1 MKELKISFIG
11 DIMFERQCI
20 KACLSEGKSFDAM
33 FEPVKGILTQSD
45 YVVGN
50 LETVCAGKDQK
61 YSHEIYSFNSP
72 DSVLDAL
79 KLSGI
84 SMVTTANN
92 HCLDRGVAGLIRTL
106 EELDK
111 RGIEHTGTFSKNNES
126 EKFLTKDFF
135 DLKIAFISYTYG
147 TNYVENKIEL
157 QNSEKGYVNLLKPQR
172 SGTITAEKENVNFF
186 RQIMVRL
193 TQLFFSSDVRMRI
206 KKFLGL
212 RLNVPVTDKI
222 TEGELDETYL
232 ADLAL
237 QIQKAKQ
244 SADFVFMCL
253 HVGGQFNDQ
262 PGEFSEYII
271 NYAVKN
277 GVDAVIGNHPHVVQ
291 KFTEI
296 NSVPVFY
303 SLGNFSFSPGSLY
316 VLHDL
321 LPEYSV
327 MPHFYFSKFGDKF
340 QFKKIT
346 YTLLKTIEDKRNMIQ
361 VVPVSVLLNDVTE
374 DHEKQKIIDDAN
386 FIAKRLGFALKQND
400 LNFSEIELLSR

>member
-1 MKELKISFIG
+1 MKDIKISFTG
-11 DIMFERQCI
+11 DIMFERQYV
-20 KACLSEGKSFDAM
+20 KACLTGGEDFDSMFQQVRALISE
-33 FEPVKGILTQSD
+33 SD

-72 DSVLDAL
+72 DSILDAL

-84 SMVTTANN
+84 SMLTTANN
-92 HCLDRGVAGLIRTL
+92 HCLDRGVDGLLRTL
-106 EELDK
+106 RELDS
-111 RGIEHTGTFSKNNES
+111 RGLEHTGTFIRSDENER
-126 EKFLTKDFF
+126 FLIKDFGG
-135 DLKIAFISYTYG
+135 LKIAFVSYTYG

-157 QNSEKGYVNLLKPQR
+157 QDSEKGYINLLKPQR
-172 SGTITAEKENVNFF
+172 SGAITAEKENINFF
-186 RQIMVRL
+186 RQIIVRL

-206 KKFLGL
+206 KKLLGL

-222 TEGELDETYL
+222 TEGDLDDIYL
-232 ADLAL
+232 DDFAL
-237 QIQKAKQ
+237 QLHKAKQ
-244 SADFVFMCL
+244 FSDFVFLCL
-253 HVGGQFNDQ
+253 HVGGQFNDK

-291 KFTEI
+291 KFSEI

-316 VLHDL
+316 VLHEL
-321 LPEYSV
+321 LPDYSV
-327 MPHFYFSKFGDKF
+327 MPHFYFSKSGDKY

-346 YTLLKTIEDKRNMIQ
+346 YTLLKTIEDRKNMIQ
-361 VVPVSVLLNDVTE
+361 VVPVSVLLKDVTE
-374 DHEKQKIIDDAN
+374 DHEKQKLIDDAN
-386 FIAKRLGFALKQND
+386 FIAKRLGFALRQND
-400 LNFSEIELLSR
+400 LNISEIELLSR